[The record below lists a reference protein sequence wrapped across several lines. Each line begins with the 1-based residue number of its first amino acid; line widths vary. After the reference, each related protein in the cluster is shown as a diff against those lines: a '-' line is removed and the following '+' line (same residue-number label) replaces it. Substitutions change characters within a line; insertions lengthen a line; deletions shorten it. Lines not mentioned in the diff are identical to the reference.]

1 MPPEDFEILS
11 QDIPV
16 LVLIDEAGPYILAPL
31 SQNEAEV
38 LEVRKPESCPEL
50 EVHVSSVSEADIG
63 LD

>member
-1 MPPEDFEILS
+1 LS

-16 LVLIDEAGPYILAPL
+16 LVLIEEAGPYILAPL